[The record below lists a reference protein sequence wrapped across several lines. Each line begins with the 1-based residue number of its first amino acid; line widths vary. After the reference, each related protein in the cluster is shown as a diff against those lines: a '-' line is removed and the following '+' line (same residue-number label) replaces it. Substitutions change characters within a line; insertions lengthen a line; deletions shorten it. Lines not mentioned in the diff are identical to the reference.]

1 MSHDASPMQ
10 AGTAGTSRIGKPIS
24 AFKFLRRIRDN
35 GISIYPASAHE
46 VDFVSRRLGLQQF
59 ILLNHPDYIQHVLV
73 RNQENYPKGRL
84 TRQILGPA
92 LGRGLLNSEGAFW
105 RQQRRISAPSFH
117 HKRLI
122 DLAQMMS
129 DTAIKTADKWQT
141 AAQSGEPLDIARDM
155 MRLTMEI
162 VAKSLFSHDI
172 AGSIDELGAAIRVM
186 IDSIGRPSLLDL
198 LGLPEWLPRPRSS
211 EFTAA
216 MALIDT
222 TIYEILRQR
231 RAATQATGENAG
243 DLLGMLLAARD
254 EETGEGMSDRQLRD
268 EVVTIFAAGHET
280 TAVAMSWTWYLL
292 SQHPQCE
299 ARLHEEL
306 DQVLAGRAPCFAD
319 LEQLPYTRMVFEEAI
334 RLYPPAFSLTRVA
347 AADDSVG
354 PHHIPK
360 GAMVTLSPWVTHR
373 NPRLWPDPERFDP
386 ERFLPEAVRQRHK
399 FAYFPFG
406 GGPRVCIGNSFA
418 LMEGRLILAA
428 LAQRYRLRLEPDHP
442 VKPQG
447 RITLRPRHGM
457 RMTIEARSL

>member
-1 MSHDASPMQ
+1 MQ
-10 AGTAGTSRIGKPIS
+10 TGKPIN
-24 AFKFLRRIRDN
+24 AFNFLRQIRDN
-35 GISIYPASAHE
+35 GISIYPPSAHQ
-46 VDFVSRRLGLQQF
+46 VDFASRRLGLQQF

-92 LGRGLLNSEGAFW
+92 LGRGLLNSEGDFW
-105 RQQRRISAPSFH
+105 RRQRRIAAPSFH

-122 DLAQMMS
+122 DLADVMS
-129 DTAIKTADKWQT
+129 DTALQTADKWRL
-141 AAQSGEPLDIARDM
+141 AAQSGGSLDITREM

-162 VAKSLFSHDI
+162 VARSLFSHDI
-172 AGSIDELGAAIRVM
+172 AGSIDQLGAAITVM

-198 LGLPEWLPRPRSS
+198 LGLPEWLPRPRSR
-211 EFTAA
+211 EFNAA
-216 MALIDT
+216 MALINN

-231 RAATQATGENAG
+231 RAATQASGADSG

-254 EETGEGMSDRQLRD
+254 ETTGEGMSDRQLRD

-292 SQHPQCE
+292 SQHPQYE
-299 ARLHEEL
+299 ARLHLEL
-306 DQVLAGRAPCFAD
+306 DQVLAGQAPRFAD
-319 LEQLPYTRMVFEEAI
+319 LEQLPYTRMVFEEAL

-347 AADDSVG
+347 VADDRVG
-354 PHHIPK
+354 PHRIPK

-373 NPRLWPDPERFDP
+373 DPRLWPDPERFDP
-386 ERFLPEAVRQRHK
+386 DRFLPEAVRQRHK

-428 LAQRYRLRLEPDHP
+428 LAQRYRLRLEPGHP
-442 VKPQG
+442 VEPQG

-457 RMTIEARSL
+457 PMTIEER